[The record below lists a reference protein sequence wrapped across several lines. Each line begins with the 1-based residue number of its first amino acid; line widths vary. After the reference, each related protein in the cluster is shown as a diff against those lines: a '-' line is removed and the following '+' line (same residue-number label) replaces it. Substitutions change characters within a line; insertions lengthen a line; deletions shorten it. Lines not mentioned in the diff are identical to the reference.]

1 MSYKVMVVD
10 DEAIVRESVARQIPW
25 DKYQMELVHTS
36 ENAVDALAYLKD
48 HPVDL
53 MLVDVRLPV
62 ISGLE
67 LVREVQ
73 KNYPS
78 TQFIMISGYADF
90 EYAREAMRSHA
101 LDYLLKPLNDVSLL
115 SAIRKAQESWEQRQF
130 SQSLKELGMD
140 VPGDPDVQKVSYSPT
155 VVQILAIVDEEIA
168 NPDLTLKWI
177 SSQRMYLNE
186 TYLSRLFQ
194 REIGEKFS
202 AYLARQRMMLAMRLM
217 LRTPQMQIQEIA
229 QQTGFGDNPQYFS
242 SVFHRYTHMTPREFR
257 KKLGKV
263 QPND

>member
-10 DEAIVRESVARQIPW
+10 DEAIVRQSVASQIPW
-25 DKYQMELVHTS
+25 EKYQMELVHAS
-36 ENAVDALAYLKD
+36 ENAVDALAYLKE

-53 MLVDVRLPV
+53 MLVDIRLPV

-67 LVREVQ
+67 LVREVR
-73 KNYPS
+73 KTCPM

-115 SAIRKAQESWEQRQF
+115 SAIRKAQEAWEQRQF
-130 SQSLKELGMD
+130 SESLREMGLEL
-140 VPGDPDVQKVSYSPT
+140 PDGREIEKVRCSPT
-155 VVQILAIVDEEIA
+155 VMQMLAIVDEEIA
-168 NPDLTLKWI
+168 NPELSLKWI

-186 TYLSRLFQ
+186 TYLSKMFQ
-194 REIGEKFS
+194 KEIGEKFS
-202 AYLARQRMMLAMRLM
+202 AYLGRQRMMLAMRLM

-229 QQTGFGDNPQYFS
+229 EQTGFGDNPQYFS
-242 SVFHRYTHMTPREFR
+242 SVFRRFTDMTPSEFR
-257 KKLGKV
+257 KKLGRG
-263 QPND
+263 QAEE

>member
-25 DKYQMELVHTS
+25 DRYQMELVHTAGS
-36 ENAVDALAYLKD
+36 AVDALEYLKS
-48 HPVDL
+48 HSVDL

-67 LVREVQ
+67 LVKEVH
-73 KNYPS
+73 KTYPA

-101 LDYLLKPLNDVSLL
+101 LDYLLKPLNAVSRL
-115 SAIRKAQESWEQRQF
+115 SAIRKAQEAWEQRQF
-130 SQSLKELGMD
+130 SQSLQVLGLELPEHTSTID
-140 VPGDPDVQKVSYSPT
+140 SAYSPT
-155 VVQILAIVDEEIA
+155 VVHILALVNEEIA
-168 NPDLTLKWI
+168 NPELSLKWI

-186 TYLSRLFQ
+186 TYLSKLFQ

-202 AYLARQRMMLAMRLM
+202 AYLVRQRMMLAMRLM
-217 LRTPQMQIQEIA
+217 LRSPYLQIQEIA
-229 QQTGFGDNPQYFS
+229 QQTGFGDNP
-242 SVFHRYTHMTPREFR
+242 P
-257 KKLGKV
+257 
-263 QPND
+263 